1 VTTRPALLGSPI
13 YDQLVDEHGDVPGE
27 AKTLAE
33 VTRREAERLLT
44 WDLSAS
50 GADHAE

>member
-1 VTTRPALLGSPI
+1 MTRTALLGSPI

-27 AKTLAE
+27 ARKLADI
-33 VTRREAERLLT
+33 TRREAERLLT

-50 GADHAE
+50 GADPAE

>member
-1 VTTRPALLGSPI
+1 MTRPTLLGSPI

-27 AKTLAE
+27 ARTLAE

-44 WDLSAS
+44 WDLSAA
-50 GADHAE
+50 GADHRE